1 MRAWSQATVTARRT
15 ALALALF
22 LFLGC
27 NKPAHD
33 IVLLQQ
39 QRPLTDAEYERA
51 TAAWVQGKKADE
63 ERATYMKSNGLDEA
77 TFLPG
82 QGWKDVVNPSNPFR
96 TFLANK
102 LSREQMNQL
111 RFHTNVFTR
120 WDLYNFDYP
129 GKHPPVPGVVSAAEY
144 DAKHRDA
151 PLDISV
157 AAFKKIRARIP
168 DKYLVKVP
176 RIMGEIGWDVD
187 GYVVNRDLAAY
198 QDAIAILYQSGVL
211 PWLENRAAS
220 GKPVTVLEIGSGY
233 GGLTYFFS
241 EILPKASYWACDLP
255 ESLIVAAMYLSVTR
269 PKLWRGIYPECSG
282 SCSGEGIFGLP
293 NYRFEEFSAKGRK
306 VDLVIN
312 TMSLSEMSEVQIRYY
327 ARKISEVLG
336 DEGVFFEV
344 NYDNRPVEGTNAK
357 EFLPHYLK
365 VSVDLGQ
372 SFNRG
377 HGHLWAND
385 PAVLHQIGAERR
397 FIAYG
402 SR

>member
-1 MRAWSQATVTARRT
+1 MRARPQDTGTTRRM

-27 NKPAHD
+27 NKPSHEL
-33 IVLLQQ
+33 VLLQQ

-51 TAAWVQGKKADE
+51 IAAWVQGKKADE

-96 TFLANK
+96 AFLANK
-102 LSREQMNQL
+102 PSRQKVDQL
-111 RFHTNVFTR
+111 RFHTEVFTG

-129 GKHPPVPGVVSAAEY
+129 GKHPPAPEVVSPAEY

-157 AAFKKIRARIP
+157 AAFRKMLARIP
-168 DKYLVKVP
+168 SKYLVTVP
-176 RIMGEIGWDVD
+176 RIMAEIGWDVD

-198 QDAIAILYQSGVL
+198 QDTIAILYQSGVL
-211 PWLENRAAS
+211 SWLENRAAS

-255 ESLIVAAMYLSVTR
+255 ESLIVAAMYLGVTR
-269 PKLWRGIYPECSG
+269 PGLWRGIYSECSG

-327 ARKISEVLG
+327 ARKVSELL
-336 DEGVFFEV
+336 DNEGIFFEL
-344 NYDNRPVEGTNAK
+344 NYDNRHVGGTNAK
-357 EFLPHYLK
+357 QFLPFYLK
-365 VSVDLGQ
+365 ASVDLGK

-385 PAVLHQIGAERR
+385 LAVLDQVESERR
-397 FIAYG
+397 VIAYG